1 MRQVAAILL
10 VAAAL
15 GISGANVARGRY
27 AMGDFKAFYCSA
39 RVVLQHGDLYAA
51 APMARCERQPARY
64 PLYVTQ
70 PGEVVPAPLP
80 GYAIALFVPFA
91 LLPFDIAAFVWIV
104 LLAAAF
110 AVAVALFAKTG
121 AGDGWA
127 IAVALALPM
136 VAVCFP
142 VGELPPIA
150 LLGIALAAWSARY
163 GRPWALALGVAF
175 ALVEPQIGAA
185 VLLAAVALG
194 RRFAIPAI
202 AVAAILGLVSLT
214 LLGVAGNVAYFRVVL
229 PAHLLSELPSV
240 LQYSLSWML
249 YRIGVA
255 AGAAIF
261 AGRLCWI
268 VMLGVTVWFA
278 RSDAARARPE
288 IAFLAAPAFAVVGG
302 PFLHLDQIA
311 LAVPAAAWLAT
322 NALRPSWLRTAAL
335 VALAVPVLYVF
346 SVIRLVALAPFVGA
360 WLAATSYASAIVG
373 IRTAL
378 LTIVVL
384 SLIGGVA
391 ILTGTGSMHAPPVQ
405 TLPATLPQ
413 AAWAQYIGKHFI
425 MTSWSL
431 WLVKAPIWLAIA
443 ATAAGLVSLAR
454 APKGA
459 AA

>member
-1 MRQVAAILL
+1 MLL
-10 VAAAL
+10 IAAAL
-15 GISGANVARGRY
+15 GISWATVARGRY

-39 RVVLQHGDLYAA
+39 RVVLQHGDPYAA
-51 APMARCERQPARY
+51 APMARCEEQPAPS

-91 LLPFDIAAFVWIV
+91 LMPFDIAAVVWIV
-104 LLAAAF
+104 VLAAAF
-110 AVAVALFAKTG
+110 SLAAFLFAKTG
-121 AGDGWA
+121 AADAWA
-127 IAVALALPM
+127 IAVALALPI

-150 LLGIALAAWSARY
+150 LLGIGLAAWSARY
-163 GRPWALALGVAF
+163 GRPWTLAAGVA
-175 ALVEPQIGAA
+175 LSLLEPQIGAA

-202 AVAAILGLVSLT
+202 AAASILGLISLA
-214 LLGVAGNVAYFRVVL
+214 LLGVSGNVAYFRVVL

-249 YRIGVA
+249 YRVGVT

-261 AGRLCWI
+261 AGRVCWM
-268 VMLGVTVWFA
+268 VMLGITIWYA
-278 RSDAARARPE
+278 RSAAARVRPE
-288 IAFLAAPAFAVVGG
+288 TAFLAAPVFAVVGG

-322 NALRPSWLRTAAL
+322 NASRPLWLRTAAL
-335 VALAVPVLYVF
+335 VALAVPALYVF
-346 SVIRLVALAPFVGA
+346 SIIRLFALAPLVGA
-360 WLAATSYASAIVG
+360 WLAAVSYGSAIAG
-373 IRTAL
+373 IRAAL
-378 LTIVVL
+378 VTIVVL
-384 SLIGGVA
+384 SLIGCVA
-391 ILTGTGSMHAPPVQ
+391 ILTGTGSMHMPPVQ

-425 MTSWSL
+425 MTSWSI
-431 WLVKAPIWLAIA
+431 WLVKAPIWLAIV

-454 APKGA
+454 APEPA